1 MILELH
7 NISFQ
12 YTNAESEV
20 LKKISFSIQKG
31 SIMALT
37 GESGAGKTTLLKI
50 IAGIETPSVGK
61 IFWKQKKIISA
72 QSQLVH
78 ENKQIKLLDQ
88 NLTLQPHISL
98 LQNLEYSIR
107 SFPYAAKKKRIEE
120 LIDIFQISEIIH
132 KYPNEISGG
141 QKQRIVFA
149 ITIAPYPQLLLL
161 DEPFAHLDPLLKKK
175 LFPILKHIFYT
186 QKITVILATHHIAD
200 IFFFS
205 DKLLLLKNGEI
216 EMFQNTESLTKNT
229 LSDYVSSFFGTPN

>member
-1 MILELH
+1 MILSLQ

-12 YTNAESEV
+12 YPNAPSKV
-20 LKKISFSIQKG
+20 LKGISFSLKKG
-31 SIMALT
+31 SITALA

-50 IAGIETPSVGK
+50 IAGIETPSAGE
-61 IFWKQKKIISA
+61 ILWKRKKIIPSEY
-72 QSQLVH
+72 QLVY

-107 SFPYAAKKKRIEE
+107 FFPPELKKKRIDE

-149 ITIAPYPQLLLL
+149 LTIAPYPELILL
-161 DEPFAHLDPLLKKK
+161 DEPFAHLDPILKKQM
-175 LFPILKHIFYT
+175 FPILKQIFHT
-186 QKITVILATHHIAD
+186 QKTTVIFATHHISD
-200 IFFFS
+200 IFFFAN
-205 DKLLLLKNGEI
+205 KILLLKNGEI
-216 EMFQNTESLTKNT
+216 ESFQNTDSVIQEPISHYTSYFFNT
-229 LSDYVSSFFGTPN
+229 NI